1 MPVLATTDATW
12 VNEAS
17 VSYDAAELRRADA
30 APFASGGVASGLAVT
45 VDASDVVTVAA
56 GRWVIDGD
64 SVVSGT
70 GVYRGGI
77 GAAASVALDAR
88 DATNSRIDLVVAR
101 QYDPDIVPAHTE
113 SAGKVEVITGTPA
126 ASPSAPALPDLA
138 VELARITVPASGGA
152 AASVDSSQRDEA
164 TLLSSGPKIVTG
176 SVNAS
181 VTAAT
186 NFQQD
191 VAFPST
197 AGFTSAP
204 SVFLNYEDGSPKDQ
218 WVSAYNVTDTGFR
231 LAAYSDATKTLVVK
245 YVAIGA

>member
-12 VNEAS
+12 VNSAS

-30 APFASGGVASGLAVT
+30 AIFASGGVASGLAVT
-45 VDASDVVTVAA
+45 VNASDVVTVAA

-101 QYDPDIVPAHTE
+101 QYDPDVVPAHTE
-113 SAGKVEVITGTPA
+113 SKGKVEVITGTPA
-126 ASPSAPALPDLA
+126 ASPSAPALPQLA
-138 VELARITVPASGGA
+138 VELARITVPAAGGA
-152 AASVDSSQRDEA
+152 AASVNTSQRAEA
-164 TLLSSGPKIVTG
+164 TLISSGPKIVTG
-176 SVNAS
+176 TVNAS

-191 VAFPST
+191 VLFPST
-197 AGFTSAP
+197 AGFTSP
-204 SVFLNYEDGSPKDQ
+204 PTVTLNFADGSPRDN
-218 WVSAYNVTDTGFR
+218 WVSAYNETATGFR
-231 LAAYSDATKTLVVK
+231 LAAFADQTKTLVVK
-245 YVAIGA
+245 YIAVGS